1 MKIGLYNDSFPP
13 MIDGVANTMLNYAKY
28 ITQNHGQ
35 AVVVT
40 PRYPHVEDK
49 YPFPVYRYSSLG
61 TGGHIPY
68 RVGNPFSPST
78 ISDLRAMDLD
88 LIHVHSPFASST
100 LVEHQMA
107 FRKHKRPLI
116 LTYHTK
122 FDIDIDKYVKN
133 KKFNK
138 ISKSYVMHNIRRADE
153 VWCVTDGAG
162 KWLQSTGY
170 ERDYIVMPNG
180 TDFARGRAPRE
191 SIDEIDRIYRL
202 QPEQTVFLFCGR
214 MMWYKN
220 VKLILDTLVELKKS
234 GLQFKAFFVG
244 DGRDRPAIQH
254 YSTRQG
260 LSDVCIFTG
269 AVYDREKVRAFFSR
283 ADLLLF
289 PSTYDTAGLVVKEA
303 AACDCPSL
311 LVRDSCPAEGIEDG
325 KNGFLVYEDAT
336 HCAKT
341 VLQALRTP
349 GLLENVGKAA
359 GETVYLSWED
369 AVTRAWERYG
379 VVHDNFYRK
388 NGKKGK

>member
-40 PRYPHVEDK
+40 PRYPHVVDQ
-49 YPFPVYRYSSLG
+49 YPFPVYRYSSLS

-68 RVGNPFSPST
+68 RVGNPFSPTT
-78 ISDLRAMDLD
+78 IKDLRSMDMDL
-88 LIHVHSPFASST
+88 LHVHSPFASST
-100 LVEHQMA
+100 LVQHQTA
-107 FRKHKRPLI
+107 LPRHRRPLV

-138 ISKSYVMHNIRRADE
+138 ISKKYVMHNIRLADE

-170 ERDYIVMPNG
+170 ERDYVVMPNG
-180 TDFARGRAPRE
+180 TDFQKGRAPE
-191 SIDEIDRIYRL
+191 EALQEIDRVWRL
-202 QPEQTVFLFCGR
+202 QPEEKVFLFCGR

-220 VKLILDTLVELKKS
+220 VKLIIDTLKELKAA
-234 GLQFKAFFVG
+234 GLKFRMLFVG
-244 DGRDRPAIQH
+244 DGRDRYAIQQ
-254 YSTRQG
+254 YCTRQAMD
-260 LSDVCIFTG
+260 DVCIFTG
-269 AVYDREKVRAFFSR
+269 AIYERERVRAFFSR

-303 AACDCPSL
+303 AACGCPSL
-311 LVRDSCPAEGIEDG
+311 LVAGSCPAEGVVDG
-325 KNGFLVYEDAT
+325 KNGVLAFEDPGN
-336 HCAKT
+336 CAKKI
-341 VLQALRTP
+341 LQAVRTE
-349 GLLENVGKAA
+349 GLLGQMGQAA
-359 GETVYLSWED
+359 SETLYLSWED
-369 AVTRAWERYG
+369 AVARAWERYG
-379 VVHDNFYRK
+379 VVYENYYRK
-388 NGKKGK
+388 NGKKR